1 MRVGF
6 DVDGVLANF
15 TRAFTKLAV
24 SIGEAPAIVEQEDQ
38 REWKFPFHVDR
49 VWREVA
55 RTQNWW
61 MTLDPL
67 IDNFELDF
75 INELIRT
82 EEAVYFITNRQ
93 ESDIGLPVV
102 EQTRLWLRGIGIDT
116 GNVLAVERKG
126 PVCAALDLDWF
137 IDDKIEN
144 LESISHSGVFAVARS
159 WSYNDEWDGCR
170 VNNLTQ
176 LEDLYERR

>member
-15 TRAFTKLAV
+15 TRAFTKLA
-24 SIGEAPAIVEQEDQ
+24 SNIGEDTGEVQQEDQ
-38 REWKFPFHVDR
+38 REWNFPFHVDR

-67 IDNFELDF
+67 VDNFEIDY

-82 EEAVYFITNRQ
+82 EEAVYFITNRH

-137 IDDKIEN
+137 VDDKIEN
-144 LESISHSGVFAVARS
+144 LESILRSGVFAIARA
-159 WSYNDEWDGCR
+159 WSYNEDWSGNF
-170 VNNLTQ
+170 VTHLTQ
-176 LEDLYERR
+176 LSGLYERR